1 MKMFRRKSASEIFI
15 EVVGALALVFVL
27 MAMTIDFAYATGNHN
42 NGDDQT
48 QGQAQGQ
55 GQGQAQGQ
63 QVNVNIGGG
72 AEGEGGPL
80 ATSAG
85 GASTASGQATASNDG
100 VTTNNSTNNNTRF
113 FAFNSSI
120 PAAGECFGA
129 AQGGGGNGTGGG
141 FLGINFLNKDCW
153 YAKTAEFEESVEV
166 RARLKCGSKAFRNA
180 IAYEKPKRER
190 QQACIGFMVRSM
202 VEQLEFENAKAQEMF
217 DAQTLLINDH
227 VTQETVR
234 TTDSVTRAV
243 ENCTDCF
250 GTK

>member
-1 MKMFRRKSASEIFI
+1 MRSDKWVINFFFVCVMAAGLLCF
-15 EVVGALALVFVL
+15 ALLFTRPAH
-27 MAMTIDFAYATGNHN
+27 ATNKPPPVE
-42 NGDDQT
+42 QE
-48 QGQAQGQ
+48 
-55 GQGQAQGQ
+55 QGQAQGQ
-63 QVNVNIGGG
+63 QQGQTTVVNIGGG
-72 AEGEGGPL
+72 GGAEGQGGPL

-85 GASTASGQATASNDG
+85 GSATGSASAAASNDG
-100 VTTNNSTNNNTRF
+100 VTTNNSTNTRF

-120 PAAGECFGA
+120 PAAGECFGS
-129 AQGGGGNGTGGG
+129 AQGGGGGGSGGG

-180 IAYEKPKRER
+180 ISYMEKRKKR
-190 QQACIGFMVRSM
+190 QAHCIGFMVRSM
-202 VEQLEFENAKAQEMF
+202 IEQLEYENAKAQEMF

-227 VTQETVR
+227 VTKETVR

-243 ENCTDCF
+243 ESCTDCF